1 MRRSLVGREF
11 WKVGF
16 QPCIDPSR
24 RDRLAFEVDD
34 TESCVG
40 SERSPDGDDFPVLDP
55 EGALVD
61 HDTWFDGD
69 ASVGYQEV
77 VDFVFRDA
85 YIGFGVRFL
94 SPKVRWP
101 EGRRPKD
108 RESEDQ
114 HPGFGFERL

>member
-55 EGALVD
+55 QGALVD